1 MPTTV
6 KEAVVQ
12 GTASTGT
19 YATLHSTGAG
29 VTAICQVMIAN
40 EAASEVTVRLGLADS
55 AGTPTRWRLYDVKVG
70 ANDTLSVG
78 PINMNASRFMRISSS
93 ANTCT
98 FSADIVEQS

>member
-29 VTAICQVMIAN
+29 VTAICQVMIAI

-55 AGTPTRWRLYDVKVG
+55 AGTPTRWRLYDVKI
-70 ANDTLSVG
+70 APNDTMSVG
-78 PINMNASRFMRISSS
+78 PINMKASRFMRISSS

>member
-6 KEAVVQ
+6 KETVVQ

-29 VTAICQVMIAN
+29 VTAICQVMICN
-40 EAASEVTVRLGLADS
+40 ESTSPVTVRLGLADS
-55 AGTPTRWRLYDVKVG
+55 AGTPTRFRLYDTILSG
-70 ANDTLSVG
+70 NETLSLG
-78 PINMNASRFMRISSS
+78 PINLNASRFIRVSSS

>member
-19 YATLHSTGAG
+19 YATLHSTAAG

-40 EAASEVTVRLGLADS
+40 EASSEVTVRLGLADS
-55 AGTPTRWRLYDVKVG
+55 AGTPTRWRLYDVKVAG
-70 ANDTLSVG
+70 NDTLSLG
-78 PINMNASRFMRISSS
+78 PINLNASRFIRVSSS